1 MAIISPPAYQQGGT
15 YSARTDRLSVITGLL
30 GYHGSSADEASLRT
44 RGGVRPSY
52 QGREMQV
59 TAQSTPNMTVSVSAG
74 ISYVQN
80 KDLANYGAY
89 VAVNDGAVT
98 LPIAASSGSQY
109 RKDTI
114 CVQVL
119 DAETLGTVN
128 AGALVVVQGPYAAS
142 AGATT
147 RGVLPPNSTVLA
159 DIAVDAGVTS
169 ITNAKITDARVF
181 QVAAGGILP
190 VVSTAV
196 PDHPAPGQVM
206 YLTDTSVLRY
216 GRQDGTTRQ
225 VITDEQITAGA
236 WTTFVPAWTASTTNP
251 TLGNGTLTS
260 RWCRVGRMITWVG
273 SLQLGSTSNGGT
285 GLWSMSLPVQAAG
298 SGILQTGTCDY
309 VNAGDNE
316 YVGLTQ
322 ITSGATTCGFL
333 VKTGTNSQSSSG
345 VSNSSPVGASQNTRV
360 HWSIT
365 YEAAV

>member
-44 RGGVRPSY
+44 RSGVRPSY

-59 TAQSTPNMTVSVSAG
+59 SAQATPNMTVSVSAG

-89 VAVNDGAVT
+89 TLVNDAPVT
-98 LPIAASSGSQY
+98 VPIAASSGSQY

-114 CVQVL
+114 VAQVL

-128 AGALVVVQGPYAAS
+128 SGALVVVQGPYAAS

-147 RGVLPPNSTVLA
+147 RGTLPPNCTVLA
-159 DIAVDAGVTS
+159 DVAVDAGVTS
-169 ITNAKITDARVF
+169 ITSAKIVDARQF
-181 QVAAGGILP
+181 QVASGGILP

-225 VITDEQITAGA
+225 ILTDEQITAGA
-236 WTTFVPAWTASTTNP
+236 WNAYTPTWSGVTMGSATTSGRWCRTGRRITAQVTLTWGSGSSMAGSVAFSLPVSASGLGQSAQGTGWWDDPNVAFRPVSVISLNGSPAVANIFGFTTTQQLTNP
-251 TLGNGTLTS
+251 TNVYS
-260 RWCRVGRMITWVG
+260 W
-273 SLQLGSTSNGGT
+273 SSTAS
-285 GLWSMSLPVQAAG
+285 VHA
-298 SGILQTGTCDY
+298 
-309 VNAGDNE
+309 
-316 YVGLTQ
+316 Q
-322 ITSGATTCGFL
+322 IE
-333 VKTGTNSQSSSG
+333 
-345 VSNSSPVGASQNTRV
+345 
-360 HWSIT
+360 
-365 YEAAV
+365 YEAAN